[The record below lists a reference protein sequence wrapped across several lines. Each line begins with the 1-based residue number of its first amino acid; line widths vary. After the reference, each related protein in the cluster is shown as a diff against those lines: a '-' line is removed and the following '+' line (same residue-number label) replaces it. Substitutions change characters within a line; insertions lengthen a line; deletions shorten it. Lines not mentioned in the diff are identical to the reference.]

1 LDRDAYEVLEVHP
14 AAHQVVI
21 HAAYRALAAEYHP
34 DHDPSSL
41 AHKRMTELN
50 AAYARIR
57 TRELREAYDV
67 ARGRQQAQSGQGAI
81 VRPPPG
87 YGTSD
92 TSDPD
97 TVDFGRYAGWTI
109 PQLARHDPEYLRWL
123 SRQSAGVR
131 YRERIAKE
139 LAGLAPT
146 RALRPEEREFWGSS
160 PRLN

>member
-1 LDRDAYEVLEVHP
+1 MDRDAYEVLQVQRG
-14 AAHQVVI
+14 ALQVVI
-21 HAAYRALAAEYHP
+21 HAAYRALAAQYHP
-34 DHDPSSL
+34 DHDPSML

-50 AAYARIR
+50 AAYALIR

-67 ARGRQQAQSGQGAI
+67 ARGRQQAPSGQGAF
-81 VRPPPG
+81 VRPPPE

-139 LAGLAPT
+139 LGGLAPA
-146 RALRPEEREFWGSS
+146 RALRPEEREF
-160 PRLN
+160 

>member
-1 LDRDAYEVLEVHP
+1 LDRDAYEVLQVQP
-14 AAHQVVI
+14 GAHQVVI
-21 HAAYRALAAEYHP
+21 HAAYRALAAQYHP
-34 DHDPSSL
+34 DHDPSML

-67 ARGRQQAQSGQGAI
+67 ARGGHQALSGPSPI
-81 VRPPPG
+81 EPPPPQN
-87 YGTSD
+87 GTSD
-92 TSDPD
+92 TSGAD

-109 PQLARHDPEYLRWL
+109 AQLARHDPEYLRWL

-146 RALRPEEREFWGSS
+146 RALRPEEREF
-160 PRLN
+160 